1 MASLIPE
8 AAKTEFT
15 SALSDHFDTFKAT
28 ITVNKE
34 PKRTVTLTEDQNIY
48 AGYGAP
54 KTQVSYTPVSQ
65 SFSAIVNYKENQ
77 PLEYQDELKVMIEKG
92 DVRIKVEK
100 DCKDYIDKGKTESI
114 DINGSLFNVVSSDG
128 ARFFI
133 GQTYYVYYLEATT

>member
-15 SALSDHFDTFKAT
+15 TALSDHFDTFKAT

-34 PKRTVTLTEDQNIY
+34 PQRTVSLTADQNIY

-54 KTQVSYTPVSQ
+54 KTQVTYTPVSQ

-114 DINGSLFNVVSSDG
+114 EINGSLFNVVSSDG

>member
-1 MASLIPE
+1 MASLIPD
-8 AAKTEFT
+8 AAKTQFQT
-15 SALSDHFDTFKAT
+15 ALADHFDTFKAT

-34 PKRTVTLTEDQNIY
+34 PQRSVTLTADQNIY

-54 KTQVSYTPVSQ
+54 KPQVTYTPVSQ
-65 SFSAIVNYKENQ
+65 SFSAIINYKENQ

-114 DINGSLFNVVSSDG
+114 EINGSLFNVVSSDG

-133 GQTYYVYYLEATT
+133 GKTYYVYYLEATT

>member
-34 PKRTVTLTEDQNIY
+34 PKRTVTLTADQNIY

-114 DINGSLFNVVSSDG
+114 EINGSLFNVVSSDG

-133 GQTYYVYYLEATT
+133 GKTYYVYYLEATT

>member
-1 MASLIPE
+1 MASLIPD
-8 AAKTEFT
+8 AAKTQFQT
-15 SALSDHFDTFKAT
+15 ALADHFDTFKAS

-34 PKRTVTLTEDQNIY
+34 PQRSVTLTADQNIY

-54 KTQVSYTPVSQ
+54 KTQVTYTPVSQ
-65 SFSAIVNYKENQ
+65 SFSAIINYKENQ

-114 DINGSLFNVVSSDG
+114 EINGSLFNVVSSDG

-133 GQTYYVYYLEATT
+133 GKTYYVYYLEATT

>member
-1 MASLIPE
+1 MASLIPTE
-8 AAKTEFT
+8 AATELKA
-15 SALSDHFDTFKAT
+15 ALADHFDTFKAT

-34 PKRTVTLTEDQNIY
+34 PKRTVTLAADQNIY

-54 KTQVSYTPVSQ
+54 KTQVTYTPVSQ

-92 DVRIKVEK
+92 DIRIKVEL
-100 DCKDYIDKGKTESI
+100 DCKNYIDKGKTESI
-114 DINGSLFNVVSSDG
+114 EINGSLFNVVSSDG

>member
-1 MASLIPE
+1 MASLIPTASKE
-8 AAKTEFT
+8 VFEK
-15 SALSDHFDTFKAT
+15 ALGDHFDTFKAT

-34 PKRTVTLTEDQNIY
+34 PAKTVTLTADQNIY

-54 KTQVSYTPVSQ
+54 KTQVTYTPVSQ

-100 DCKDYIDKGKTESI
+100 DCKDYIDKGKTESVE
-114 DINGSLFNVVSSDG
+114 INGSLFNVVSSDG
-128 ARFFI
+128 SRFFI

>member
-1 MASLIPE
+1 MASLIPDS
-8 AAKTEFT
+8 AKTQFQT
-15 SALSDHFDTFKAT
+15 ALAAHFDTFQAT
-28 ITVNKE
+28 LTGNKE
-34 PKRTVTLTEDQNIY
+34 PKRTITLEENQNIY

-54 KTQVSYTPVSQ
+54 KETVSYTPVSQ

-100 DCKDYIDKGKTESI
+100 DCKDYIDKGRTVSI

>member
-1 MASLIPE
+1 MPSLIPASE
-8 AAKTEFT
+8 ATVFKT
-15 SALSDHFDTFKAT
+15 ALADHFDTFKAT

-34 PKRTVTLTEDQNIY
+34 PAKTVTLTADQNIY

-54 KTQVSYTPVSQ
+54 KTQVTYTPVNQ
-65 SFSAIVNYKENQ
+65 VFSAIVNYKENQ

-100 DCKDYIDKGKTESI
+100 DCKDYIDKGKTESVE
-114 DINGSLFNVVSSDG
+114 INGSLFNVVSSDG
-128 ARFFI
+128 SRFFI

>member
-15 SALSDHFDTFKAT
+15 TALADHFDTFKAT

-34 PKRTVTLTEDQNIY
+34 PQRTVTLTSDQNIY

-54 KTQVSYTPVSQ
+54 KTQVTYTPVNQ
-65 SFSAIVNYKENQ
+65 SFSAIINYKEDQ
-77 PLEYQDELKVMIEKG
+77 PLDYQDQLKVEILKG
-92 DVRIKVEK
+92 EVRIKVEL
-100 DCKDYIDKGKTESI
+100 DCKNYIDKGKTESI
-114 DINGSLFNVVSSDG
+114 GINGRLFNVVSSEG

-133 GQTYYVYYLEATT
+133 GQAYYVYYLEATS

>member
-1 MASLIPE
+1 MPSLIPASE
-8 AAKTEFT
+8 ATVFKT
-15 SALSDHFDTFKAT
+15 ALADHFDTFKAT

-34 PKRTVTLTEDQNIY
+34 PAKTVTLTADQNIY

-54 KTQVSYTPVSQ
+54 KTQVTYTPVSQ

-100 DCKDYIDKGKTESI
+100 DCKDYIDKGKTESVE
-114 DINGSLFNVVSSDG
+114 INGSLFNVVSSDG
-128 ARFFI
+128 SRFFI

>member
-1 MASLIPE
+1 MASLIPASE
-8 AAKTEFT
+8 ATVFKT
-15 SALSDHFDTFKAT
+15 ALADHFDTFKAT

-34 PKRTVTLTEDQNIY
+34 PARTVTLSADQNIY

-54 KTQVSYTPVSQ
+54 KTQVTYTPVNQ
-65 SFSAIVNYKENQ
+65 SFSAIINYKENQ

-92 DVRIKVEK
+92 DVRIKVEL
-100 DCKDYIDKGKTESI
+100 DCKNYIDKGKTESI
-114 DINGSLFNVVSSDG
+114 EINGSLFNVVSSDG

>member
-8 AAKTEFT
+8 AAKTAFT
-15 SALSDHFDTFKAT
+15 TALSDHFDTFKAT

-34 PKRTVTLTEDQNIY
+34 PQKSVSLTDDQNIY

-54 KTQVSYTPVSQ
+54 KTQVTYTPVNK

-77 PLEYQDELKVMIEKG
+77 PLEYQEELKVMIEKG

-114 DINGSLFNVVSSDG
+114 EINGSLFNVVSSDG

>member
-1 MASLIPE
+1 MASLIPT
-8 AAKTEFT
+8 AAATELKA
-15 SALSDHFDTFKAT
+15 ALADHFDTFKAT

-34 PKRTVTLTEDQNIY
+34 PTRTISLCDGQNIY
-48 AGYGAP
+48 AGYSAP
-54 KTQVSYTPVSQ
+54 KTQVTYTPVSE

-92 DVRIKVEK
+92 DVRIKVEL
-100 DCKDYIDKGKTESI
+100 DCKNYIDKGKTESI

>member
-1 MASLIPE
+1 MASLIPD
-8 AAKTEFT
+8 AAKTQFQT
-15 SALSDHFDTFKAT
+15 ALVDHFDTFKAT

-34 PKRTVTLTEDQNIY
+34 PQRSVTLTADQNIY

-54 KTQVSYTPVSQ
+54 KTQVTYTPVSQ
-65 SFSAIVNYKENQ
+65 SFSAIINYKENQ

-114 DINGSLFNVVSSDG
+114 EINGSLFNVVSSDG

-133 GQTYYVYYLEATT
+133 GKTYYVYYLEATT

>member
-1 MASLIPE
+1 MASLIPSSE
-8 AAKTEFT
+8 ATVFKT
-15 SALSDHFDTFKAT
+15 ALADHFDTFKAT

-34 PKRTVTLTEDQNIY
+34 PERTVTLTADQNIY

-54 KTQVSYTPVSQ
+54 KEQVTYTPVSQ
-65 SFSAIVNYKENQ
+65 SFTAIINYKENQ

-92 DVRIKVEK
+92 DVRIKVEL
-100 DCKDYIDKGKTESI
+100 DCKNYIDKGKTESI
-114 DINGSLFNVVSSDG
+114 DINGSLFNVISSDG